1 MKILVLNCGS
11 TSIKYKLFNFQDK
24 DKYLKE
30 PKVITQDYVENI
42 KNQKSFKIH
51 LKNVSKNLIKQGKI
65 KSLDEITAIG
75 HRVVHG
81 RDFTKS
87 VIITPFILK
96 KIKENSDLAPLHNP
110 SNIKGIEIMQKE
122 FPRAAQI
129 AVFDTAFHQTM
140 PEKAFI
146 YGLPYKLYS
155 KHKIRRYGF
164 HGTSHKYVAL
174 EASKKLK
181 KPLNKLNLIT
191 CHLGGGSS
199 ICAIKHGKS
208 IDTSMGFTPLEGL
221 IMTTRTGDFDPAII
235 FYLNN
240 KLKMPLKEI
249 ETLVNK
255 KSGTY
260 GISGIS
266 PNFKEVL
273 NKAEKGHKR
282 SKIAI
287 ETFVYKIQ
295 KYIGAYSVILGK
307 VDAIIFTAG
316 IGERSEKIRK
326 QIMTAF
332 PKIKYIV
339 IPTDEEKMIALETV
353 LLIRKI

>member
-11 TSIKYKLFNFQDK
+11 TSIKYKLFNFSEK
-24 DKYLKE
+24 KGAE
-30 PKVITQDYVENI
+30 PNVIAHDYIENI
-42 KNQKSFKIH
+42 KNQLSFETY
-51 LKNVSKNLIKQGKI
+51 LKNILNNLLKKGKI
-65 KSLDEITAIG
+65 KSLDEINAIG

-81 RDFTKS
+81 GDFSKS
-87 VIITPFILK
+87 VVITPNILE
-96 KIKENSDLAPLHNP
+96 KIKKNSNLAPLHNP
-110 SNIKGIEIMQKE
+110 SNIKGIEIMKKE
-122 FPRAAQI
+122 LPKVKQI

-140 PEKAFI
+140 PEKAFM
-146 YGLPYKLYS
+146 YALPYAFYS
-155 KHKIRRYGF
+155 KHKIRKYGF

-199 ICAIKHGKS
+199 ICAIKQGKS

-221 IMTTRTGDFDPAII
+221 IMTTRCGDIDPAII
-235 FYLNN
+235 FYLNKN
-240 KLKMPLKEI
+240 LKISLDDI

-266 PNFKEVL
+266 ANFKEVL
-273 NKAEKGHKR
+273 DKAEKGHKKSR
-282 SKIAI
+282 LAYDMFI
-287 ETFVYKIQ
+287 YRIQ

-307 VDAIIFTAG
+307 LDAIIFTAG
-316 IGERSEKIRK
+316 IGEKSKKTRK
-326 QIMTAF
+326 EIMKAF
-332 PKIKYIV
+332 PKVKSLV
-339 IPTDEEKMIALETV
+339 INTDEEKMIAIETKT
-353 LLIRKI
+353 LI